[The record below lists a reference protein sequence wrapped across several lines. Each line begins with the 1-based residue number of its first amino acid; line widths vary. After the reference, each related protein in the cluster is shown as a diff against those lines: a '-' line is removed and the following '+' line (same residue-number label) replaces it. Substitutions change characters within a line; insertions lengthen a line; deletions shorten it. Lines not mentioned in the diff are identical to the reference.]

1 MTGITTCLMSVNSD
15 IVGKVCRL
23 GCALVMTSKVC
34 ALCSDL
40 SGSLEGFDFFG
51 IEQMTST
58 TANGGIHVVLLV
70 MTLPG
75 MTRKYCKE
83 AQLLLL
89 LDPIKGSLGLTSCP
103 TTDESNRLPIASQS

>member
-34 ALCSDL
+34 ALYSDL

-51 IEQMTST
+51 IEHMTST

-70 MTLPG
+70 VTLYG
-75 MTRKYCKE
+75 VHVEFMMGTL
-83 AQLLLL
+83 QMLLLFVISDIL
-89 LDPIKGSLGLTSCP
+89 SQYTS
-103 TTDESNRLPIASQS
+103 

>member
-70 MTLPG
+70 VTLYG
-75 MTRKYCKE
+75 VHVEFMMGTL
-83 AQLLLL
+83 QMLLLL
-89 LDPIKGSLGLTSCP
+89 VMSDILSQYTS
-103 TTDESNRLPIASQS
+103 